1 MNVMSLFL
9 TLTKFLTSSV
19 SISGVKQLGI
29 TTLNEFIKRKKGKK
43 TADPTKCVKIEETH
57 EHGNLH

>member
-1 MNVMSLFL
+1 MSLFL

-19 SISGVKQLGI
+19 CISGVKQLGI

-43 TADPTKCVKIEETH
+43 TADPTKCVK
-57 EHGNLH
+57 